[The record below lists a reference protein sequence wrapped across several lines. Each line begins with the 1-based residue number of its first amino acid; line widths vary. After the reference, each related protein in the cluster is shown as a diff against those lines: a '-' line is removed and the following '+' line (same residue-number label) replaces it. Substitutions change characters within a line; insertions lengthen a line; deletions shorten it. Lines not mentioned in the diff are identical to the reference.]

1 MTAVKRALAGH
12 PPSRLL
18 LAGLLAVAAFVHLAR
33 IGSLPCAADD
43 AACAGLG
50 VVYLVLV
57 GMVLLG
63 ERWGNLA
70 AAIFPLIGVVLLGDY
85 RSFAYYGNPID
96 AMDPVVELLV
106 VPVAVFVIRANLSE
120 ERGR

>member
-1 MTAVKRALAGH
+1 MTVVKRALSGH

-18 LAGLLAVAAFVHLAR
+18 LAGLLAVAAFVYLAR

-43 AACAGLG
+43 ASCAGLG
-50 VVYLVLV
+50 IVYLVLL

-63 ERWGNLA
+63 ERWGYLA
-70 AAIFPLIGVVLLGDY
+70 AAIFPLIGLILLGDY

-96 AMDPVVELLV
+96 AMDPVVDLLV
-106 VPVAVFVIRANLSE
+106 VPVAVFVIRATVRE
-120 ERGR
+120 ECCR